1 MKSFICSL
9 IVFIFGQNSY
19 AEILEIYTWKPYPG
33 KAEQLVQDMNEA
45 AKIHSELGITV
56 TISALSLGTT
66 GDVDYVMSYEDLESW
81 GSLKDASLKS
91 TEWNAFLAKT
101 RSNPSGEL
109 VDSFSMSNHD
119 LLNRSNPFSEPGQVV
134 AFFRWEPA
142 PGAAGS
148 EALRQGFA
156 AAKVI
161 HESLGARVETYQIMN
176 GRDGVRDMMYIM
188 IYNNYSHM
196 ASVNEQMLTNSEW
209 IAFQQE
215 ANSQPSQAATLLRS
229 GIANMAG
236 YFE

>member
-9 IVFIFGQNSY
+9 IVFILGQNSY

-81 GSLKDASLKS
+81 GSLKDATLKS
-91 TEWNAFLAKT
+91 TEWNAFLGKT

-148 EALRQGFA
+148 EALRQGFT

>member
-1 MKSFICSL
+1 MRKYLFLFAIT
-9 IVFIFGQNSY
+9 IFAQNSLG
-19 AEILEIYTWKPYPG
+19 EILEIYTWKPYPG
-33 KAEQLVQDMNEA
+33 KAEQLLQDMNEA
-45 AKIHSELGITV
+45 ARVHSELGITV

-81 GSLKDASLKS
+81 GRLKDANLQSA
-91 TEWNAFLAKT
+91 EWAAFLSET

-109 VDSFSMSNHD
+109 VDSFSMTNHD
-119 LLNRSNPFSEPGQVV
+119 LSNRSNPFSEPGQVV
-134 AFFRWEPA
+134 AFFRWQPA
-142 PGAAGS
+142 SGAAGS

-188 IYNNYSHM
+188 IYDNYSHM
-196 ASVNEQMLTNSEW
+196 ASINEEMLTNSEW
-209 IAFQQE
+209 IAFQQA

>member
-9 IVFIFGQNSY
+9 IVFIFAQNSY

-81 GSLKDASLKS
+81 GSLKDATLKS
-91 TEWNAFLAKT
+91 TEWNAFLGKT

>member
-101 RSNPSGEL
+101 RSNPS
-109 VDSFSMSNHD
+109 
-119 LLNRSNPFSEPGQVV
+119 
-134 AFFRWEPA
+134 
-142 PGAAGS
+142 
-148 EALRQGFA
+148 
-156 AAKVI
+156 
-161 HESLGARVETYQIMN
+161 
-176 GRDGVRDMMYIM
+176 
-188 IYNNYSHM
+188 
-196 ASVNEQMLTNSEW
+196 
-209 IAFQQE
+209 
-215 ANSQPSQAATLLRS
+215 
-229 GIANMAG
+229 
-236 YFE
+236 